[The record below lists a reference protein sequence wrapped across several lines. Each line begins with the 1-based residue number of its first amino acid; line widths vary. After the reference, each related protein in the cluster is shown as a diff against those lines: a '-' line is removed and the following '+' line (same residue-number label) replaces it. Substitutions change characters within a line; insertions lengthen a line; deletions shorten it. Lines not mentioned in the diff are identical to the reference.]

1 MISSWWD
8 LILTAL
14 IFISGIGL
22 GKLRS
27 VNEDI
32 TKQTSYMQDLIDEA
46 YTKRDHMKTMWLDAE
61 EKAESWERR
70 YYNLIEDIYAEEE
83 SEVGS

>member
-46 YTKRDHMKTMWLDAE
+46 YEKRDHMKRMWLDAE

>member
-46 YTKRDHMKTMWLDAE
+46 YEKRDHMKRMWLDSE